1 MAYKLF
7 WSEEA
12 ISNLEGIL
20 NYLEKK
26 WSNSEISNFKTF
38 LSKNLELITK
48 FPLIFPESEIVSGLR
63 RAVLNKQVSIF
74 YKILDEAIYIA
85 YLFDNRQ
92 DISRLR

>member
-26 WSNSEISNFKTF
+26 WSNSEISNFKTL